1 MKAKAKAE
9 EMTREQLR
17 YESAALCLMNEL
29 AEAADRCGWAFHDD
43 GESNAWELLEAVGDL
58 LEETEMLFP
67 AKVSALVRMLAHYRA
82 WAQANG
88 TQRGNGL
95 RVGVRRLRQHDE
107 RPPQTRLGGGGSGSL
122 NPDTLNPGKRKGGV
136 IVNAVL
142 PETLRPGGQYGA
154 SAAAAALGVSERTLR
169 RWVARGFL
177 KKRVHKFTGKAL
189 FRGDDL
195 IAFWHAVRNA

>member
-29 AEAADRCGWAFHDD
+29 AAAAGRCGWAFHDD

-88 TQRGNGL
+88 TQSDRETAQEAEAAVVAAL
-95 RVGVRRLRQHDE
+95 RNNQRL
-107 RPPQTRLGGGGSGSL
+107 T
-122 NPDTLNPGKRKGGV
+122 
-136 IVNAVL
+136 
-142 PETLRPGGQYGA
+142 YCA
-154 SAAAAALGVSERTLR
+154 SAVTACVSAFGGYGNMMSDR
-169 RWVARGFL
+169 R
-177 KKRVHKFTGKAL
+177 KRDWEEEEAEASTPTPSTPASGKEVL
-189 FRGDDL
+189 S
-195 IAFWHAVRNA
+195 

>member
-67 AKVSALVRMLAHYRA
+67 AKVSAFRESSSGHMSD
-82 WAQANG
+82 
-88 TQRGNGL
+88 
-95 RVGVRRLRQHDE
+95 RL
-107 RPPQTRLGGGGSGSL
+107 PTSG
-122 NPDTLNPGKRKGGV
+122 
-136 IVNAVL
+136 
-142 PETLRPGGQYGA
+142 
-154 SAAAAALGVSERTLR
+154 
-169 RWVARGFL
+169 F
-177 KKRVHKFTGKAL
+177 
-189 FRGDDL
+189 
-195 IAFWHAVRNA
+195 